1 MQNQSSD
8 HTGQGTALRVCL
20 KRPHVVRSIANQQK
34 PEWVE
39 RSLRIQNHYRYRRAA
54 ISSLMIVRESRT
66 VVGQPTRKIGV
77 GMTKDPRMVRGA
89 LIVR

>member
-54 ISSLMIVRESRT
+54 ISSLK
-66 VVGQPTRKIGV
+66 QPYDCEGV
-77 GMTKDPRMVRGA
+77 ANGCRPAYPEDRRWNDEGPTDG
-89 LIVR
+89 